1 MPGNPGVMDQQI
13 RIEQPSRTPDSAG
26 GATVS
31 WTEVATV
38 WAEVVPLSASE
49 RTAGG
54 KIEAANMHRI
64 RIRRMPG
71 LDAQMRL
78 VWVSNGNAVLNIRGV
93 NDPGPRAAMQEL
105 TAEMGVGV
113 PG

>member
-1 MPGNPGVMDQQI
+1 MAGNPGALDQQI
-13 RIEQPSRTPDSAG
+13 RIETPSRSADPAG

-31 WTEVATV
+31 WTTVATV
-38 WAEVVPLSASE
+38 WADIAPLSASE

-54 KIEAANMHRI
+54 KIEASNMYRV
-64 RIRRMPG
+64 RIRRLSG

-78 VWVSNGNAVLNIRGV
+78 IWVTNGNAVLNIRGL
-93 NDPGPRAAMQEL
+93 NDPGPRAAIQEL
-105 TAEMGVGV
+105 TAEAGVGV